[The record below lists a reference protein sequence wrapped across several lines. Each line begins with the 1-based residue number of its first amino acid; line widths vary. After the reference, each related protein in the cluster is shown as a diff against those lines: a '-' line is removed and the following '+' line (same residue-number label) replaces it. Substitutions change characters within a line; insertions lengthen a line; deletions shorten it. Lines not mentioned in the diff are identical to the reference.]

1 MTAKEKAIQLY
12 EVFGNT
18 HIGTVPPTKNETIAM
33 ALVSIDETIDAL
45 IEAKSTRNIAW
56 LEEVKSELN
65 KL

>member
-12 EVFGNT
+12 EVFSNT

-33 ALVSIDETIDAL
+33 ALVSIDETIDLLEQAN
-45 IEAKSTRNIAW
+45 ATRNIIW
-56 LEEVKSELN
+56 LEEVKSEIH